1 MLSTI
6 TLYSLLLPLAV
17 GAALKDTQVPLV
29 QNSLGPSLE
38 HGNLTG
44 LPFKK
49 FLIEEMGDVKYLL
62 HHHAAKALLG
72 DQSYVLLRQ
81 AEIQE
86 RESAVWEYLWNHDL
100 YCEDRPESSSYS
112 DGPPKIYMSDGR
124 VFDADPEHVPQDVIV
139 ALQELEEQE
148 SKRRMEFRR
157 HRYCEL
163 TRPDDAS
170 DHVVEAMPD
179 TTEDEWKIDIPEEYL
194 RYLIPRSVQDEEDQ
208 RMDSYWQE
216 KQKEDEKKILAGGK
230 SVRNVELPD
239 LRRCKKLDKR

>member
-1 MLSTI
+1 
-6 TLYSLLLPLAV
+6 
-17 GAALKDTQVPLV
+17 
-29 QNSLGPSLE
+29 
-38 HGNLTG
+38 
-44 LPFKK
+44 
-49 FLIEEMGDVKYLL
+49 MGD
-62 HHHAAKALLG
+62 
-72 DQSYVLLRQ
+72 
-81 AEIQE
+81 
-86 RESAVWEYLWNHDL
+86 
-100 YCEDRPESSSYS
+100 
-112 DGPPKIYMSDGR
+112 IYMSDGR

-170 DHVVEAMPD
+170 DDVVEAMPD

-194 RYLIPRSVQDEEDQ
+194 RYLIPRGVEDEEDQ

-239 LRRCKKLDKR
+239 LRRCKKLDKQ